1 MVWAISLSLF
11 LIFVCGVCALICS
24 EHEREKGTERDIKKL
39 LERLEN
45 GHDPE
50 FEHAVLRIIH
60 GRRGECV
67 SKKTSSALY
76 KVALDNL
83 AAHPHNASAKAF
95 VVDVG
100 RFHLGRLRKS
110 KKATASD
117 DETVQHDILV
127 RCRMV
132 LPKFQASWEERA
144 G

>member
-24 EHEREKGTERDIKKL
+24 EHEREKATEKELKKL

-60 GRRGECV
+60 GRRGERV

-76 KVALDNL
+76 RVALENL
-83 AAHPHNASAKAF
+83 AAHPHNSSAKAF
-95 VVDVG
+95 VMDVG
-100 RFHLGRLRKS
+100 RFHLGRLRKT

-117 DETVQHDILV
+117 EESIQHDIMV

-132 LPKFQASWEERA
+132 VPKYQPVWEE
-144 G
+144 

>member
-1 MVWAISLSLF
+1 MGWAISLSLF

-24 EHEREKGTERDIKKL
+24 EREREKATERDLKKL

-50 FEHAVLRIIH
+50 MEHAVLRIIH
-60 GRRGECV
+60 GRRGNCV
-67 SKKTSSALY
+67 PKKLSAAIY
-76 KVALDNL
+76 HQALDNL
-83 AAHPHNASAKAF
+83 AAHPQNASAKAF
-95 VVDVG
+95 VMDVG
-100 RFHLGRLRKS
+100 RFHLGQLRKA

-117 DETVQHDILV
+117 EETVQHDIMV

-132 LPKFQASWEERA
+132 VPKYQPAWE

>member
-1 MVWAISLSLF
+1 MGWAISLSLF
-11 LIFVCGVCALICS
+11 LIFVCGICALICS
-24 EHEREKGTERDIKKL
+24 EREREKATEKDIKKL
-39 LERLEN
+39 LDRLEN

-50 FEHAVLRIIH
+50 FEHAILRIIH
-60 GRRGECV
+60 GRRGQCV
-67 SKKTSSALY
+67 SKKTSSTLY
-76 KVALDNL
+76 RVALDNL

-117 DETVQHDILV
+117 EESIQHDIMV

-132 LPKFQASWEERA
+132 VPKYQPAWD

>member
-24 EHEREKGTERDIKKL
+24 EREREKGTEKELKKL

-45 GHDPE
+45 GHNPE

-60 GRRGECV
+60 GRRGACA
-67 SKKTSSALY
+67 SKKMSAALY
-76 KVALDNL
+76 RVALENL
-83 AAHPHNASAKAF
+83 AAHPHNSSAKEF
-95 VVDVG
+95 VLDVG
-100 RFHLGRLRKS
+100 RWHLGRLRKT

-117 DETVQHDILV
+117 EEAIQHDIMV

-132 LPKFQASWEERA
+132 VPKYQPVWE

>member
-1 MVWAISLSLF
+1 MVWALSLSLF

-24 EHEREKGTERDIKKL
+24 EHEREKATEKDLKKL
-39 LERLEN
+39 LERLQH

-60 GRRGECV
+60 GRRGERV
-67 SKKTSSALY
+67 SKRTSSAIY
-76 KVALDNL
+76 NVALDNL
-83 AAHPHNASAKAF
+83 AAHPNNVSAKAF
-95 VVDVG
+95 VMDTG

-110 KKATASD
+110 KKAIASD
-117 DETVQHDILV
+117 EESIQHDIMV

-132 LPKFQASWEERA
+132 VPKYQPAWD